1 MKEFYEKENLSI
13 IEFDLEDVI
22 TTFSGNSGNS
32 EHENAYGG
40 FNEFDNPPEGGWF

>member
-22 TTFSGNSGNS
+22 TTSSGSS
-32 EHENAYGG
+32 EHENAYGNFDD
-40 FNEFDNPPEGGWF
+40 FNNPPEGGDWF